1 MATGSAGSIA
11 LSCLTRSQPVMSS
24 RSTSTTARPRR
35 CRRARRNASSPRAAG
50 YALNRA
56 WRRKPATRLAAAS
69 SPSATTIQRAEIDSR
84 ELTAV
89 GESRFS
95 ARGRAGFEIEKLQS
109 TNDEHSVRALSELTG
124 RDGQD
129 GLGEAERARSLLL
142 VIPKAREG
150 PSDQIALGLIERRNR
165 LVDRHH
171 RSVGPRGELREIRPL
186 DLVTRSESVGP
197 LEEVLQLAHVT
208 GEVVRGQRRDR
219 IGGDA
224 LDVTPETL
232 VEPPEEIRDQRR
244 NVTLAL
250 AEGRDHD
257 AHDVEPVKEVLAEAP
272 VLHHRLEV
280 LVGRGDHPHAD
291 GVGLG
296 RPDGPDLLVL
306 DDAEQL
312 ALERRRQLG
321 HLVEEEGAAVRGAKE
336 PEGVGDGAREGSP
349 HVAEEL
355 RLHEVG
361 GDRAAVDRH
370 EGALGPPG
378 LPVDRRGH
386 QVLAG
391 PALALDQHR

>member
-11 LSCLTRSQPVMSS
+11 LSCLTRSPPVMSS
-24 RSTSTTARPRR
+24 RATSTTARPRR
-35 CRRARRNASSPRAAG
+35 CRRARRKASSPRAAG

-69 SPSATTIQRAEIDSR
+69 SPSATRIQRAEIDSR

-95 ARGRAGFEIEKLQS
+95 GRGRAGFEIEKLHP
-109 TNDEHSVRALSELTG
+109 TNDEHSVRALSELTDRG
-124 RDGQD
+124 GQN
-129 GLGEAERARSLLL
+129 GLDEAELLDATVEGAHGEAERARSLLL

-257 AHDVEPVKEVLAEAP
+257 AHDVEPGKEVPAEAP
-272 VLHHRLEV
+272 VLHHRLEG

-296 RPDGPDLLVL
+296 RPDRPDLPVL
-306 DDAEQL
+306 GDAAQP
-312 ALERRRQLG
+312 ALEHRRQP
-321 HLVEEEGAAVRGAKE
+321 R
-336 PEGVGDGAREGSP
+336 
-349 HVAEEL
+349 
-355 RLHEVG
+355 
-361 GDRAAVDRH
+361 
-370 EGALGPPG
+370 
-378 LPVDRRGH
+378 
-386 QVLAG
+386 
-391 PALALDQHR
+391 